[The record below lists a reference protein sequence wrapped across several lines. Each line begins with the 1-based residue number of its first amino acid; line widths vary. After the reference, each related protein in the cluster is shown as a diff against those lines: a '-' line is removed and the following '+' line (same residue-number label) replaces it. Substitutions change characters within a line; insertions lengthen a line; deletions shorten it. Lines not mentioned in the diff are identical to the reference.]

1 MENNMNFTQALQWR
15 YAPKQLNGNA
25 VPASTLGR
33 IIDAA
38 HLAPSSY
45 GLQPYSVIV
54 IQNRNL
60 LNEIFLKACPQ
71 AQIEGC
77 SELLVFATKT
87 QINDELVDS
96 YIRGVADAKKQ
107 PETNFSDFSGAI
119 KAAINGME
127 TNNAKKEWANRQAY
141 ISLGLAVSAAA
152 LEKVDAAPME
162 GFDPKTLDDLLELQE
177 QGLSSVVLL
186 ALGYRDE
193 DDKYANQPKWRK
205 PHNEFIQWR

>member
-1 MENNMNFTQALQWR
+1 MNFTQALQWR

-54 IQNRNL
+54 VQNKNL
-60 LNEIFLKACPQ
+60 LNQIFLKACPQ
-71 AQIEGC
+71 AQIQGS
-77 SELLVFATKT
+77 SELLVFASKT
-87 QINDELVDS
+87 QVNDELVDN
-96 YIRGVADAKKQ
+96 YIRGLADAKKQ
-107 PETNFSDFSGAI
+107 PEANFSEFSSAM
-119 KAAINGME
+119 KAAINSME
-127 TNNAKKEWANRQAY
+127 SNDAKKEWANRQAY

-162 GFDPKTLDDLLELQE
+162 GFDPEALDDLLGLKE

-193 DDKYANQPKWRK
+193 DDSYAKQPKWRK
-205 PHNEFIQWR
+205 PYNEFIQWR